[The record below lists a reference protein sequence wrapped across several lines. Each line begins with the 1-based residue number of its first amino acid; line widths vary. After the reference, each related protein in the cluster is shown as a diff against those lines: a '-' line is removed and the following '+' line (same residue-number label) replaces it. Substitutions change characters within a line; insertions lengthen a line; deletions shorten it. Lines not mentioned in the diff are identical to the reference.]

1 MNEIKKWVKIMNRKG
16 FTLIELLATLVILG
30 IVSTIVLI
38 SVTGTLNGTKDKTE
52 EVFIKTIRDAMDIYT
67 DSDGRKLT
75 YGTKAVCTLKKTHG
89 SVKLY
94 KSNNITMKTVIN
106 SEYKPLTKK
115 DLVNPK
121 DNKQCSENA
130 SVSIYRDDDYVYY
143 YKVSRAGLNCLSTDG
158 GDITNLPEGCLG

>member
-16 FTLIELLATLVILG
+16 FTLTELLATLVILG

-94 KSNNITMKTVIN
+94 KSII
-106 SEYKPLTKK
+106 L
-115 DLVNPK
+115 
-121 DNKQCSENA
+121 Q
-130 SVSIYRDDDYVYY
+130 
-143 YKVSRAGLNCLSTDG
+143 
-158 GDITNLPEGCLG
+158 

>member
-1 MNEIKKWVKIMNRKG
+1 MKIMNRKG

-52 EVFIKTIRDAMDIYT
+52 EVFIKTIRDAMDMYT

-75 YGTKAVCTLKKTHG
+75 YGEEVCTLKKTHG

-94 KSNNITMKTVIN
+94 KADDITIETVIN

-130 SVSIYRDDDYVYY
+130 SVSIYRDEDYVYY
-143 YKVSRAGLNCLSTDG
+143 YKVSRAGLNCLSTEG